1 MITKFLPKFKVLE
14 VGSLTGLRNG
24 HMLSQFKAEGCTTTD
39 HPDFIENGLLVSL
52 DAATGKVV
60 PYKKGQM
67 FVHYTE
73 ELNTIV
79 DDPKYFAVPADECPR
94 CIALYVGDS
103 YITNNVDATVEG
115 GFGKVDEDSK
125 GVIQLQATAEGAQ
138 FIVKKSSLADGT
150 VAYEC
155 TYCG

>member
-1 MITKFLPKFKVLE
+1 MITKFLPEFKVLE

-24 HMLSQFKAEGCTTTD
+24 HMLSQIQADATCAKDG
-39 HPDFIENGLLVSL
+39 FIENGLLVNL

-60 PYKKGQM
+60 PYAKGQM

-103 YITNNVDATVEG
+103 FITNNVKATVEG
-115 GFGKVDEDSK
+115 GFGKAVD
-125 GVIQLQATAEGAQ
+125 GVITLQADAEGAQ